1 MRGRELDTAAPR
13 ANLGAVAMKRNRS
26 IETESN
32 SLGLPSVVLA
42 LTALGLALA
51 TLL

>member
-1 MRGRELDTAAPR
+1 
-13 ANLGAVAMKRNRS
+13 MKRNRS
-26 IETESN
+26 AETEPN
-32 SLGLPSVVLA
+32 AFGLPSVMLA